1 MSNKDIKIH
10 TEPTPNPETLKFVTN
25 VILSETAMNFAN
37 QGEAQGVSPL
47 AVKIL
52 GFPWAAGLYL
62 GREFLSITKENW
74 VDWET
79 LEAPLV
85 ELIREHLLSDEPVV
99 TGRKREVVADEILE
113 TDEPVVRRIKEILR
127 DDIRPAVAM
136 DGGDIRFHSFK
147 DGVVYLHMQGACS
160 GCPSSMYTLKEGI
173 ETRLRDALPEV
184 KMVEAIDI

>member
-1 MSNKDIKIH
+1 MSQNQIH
-10 TEPTPNPETLKFVTN
+10 VYTETTPNPDTLKFVIN
-25 VILSETAMNFAN
+25 VTLSDTAMNFAN
-37 QGEAQGVSPL
+37 AGEAAGVSPL
-47 AVKIL
+47 ASKIL

-62 GREFLSITKENW
+62 GREFLSVTKQDW

-85 ELIREHLLSDEPVV
+85 ELIKEHLTSGEPVV
-99 TGRKREVVADEILE
+99 TGAKREVVDDEILE
-113 TDEPVVRRIKEILR
+113 TDEPVVRQIKEILR

-147 DGVVYLHMQGACS
+147 EGVVFLHMQGACS

-173 ETRLRDALPEV
+173 ETRLRNAIPEV
-184 KMVEAIDI
+184 KMVESID